1 MMELHVSA
9 PNRIDLAGG
18 TTDIYPLYLF
28 MNGGCTVNVGI
39 TVSSS
44 VRLGTREDR
53 GIRIISR
60 DLGATVEAPEPDLL
74 PTHGP
79 LGLIARTVRAFTW
92 ETGLEI
98 VTHNEAPAGSGLGAS
113 SALLIA
119 LVGGLLKLR
128 SEEIGPEK
136 TIDLAAHIETA
147 AIEVPTGKQD
157 HIAAYFGGIS
167 AIEFDYR
174 GFCRTERCGTPGERA
189 RLQDMMILSHTG
201 EGRFSGMNNW
211 EVTKGFIDKQTEA
224 REKLLAIRD
233 VARELSRALEQ
244 NQWDEIPRLMNQEW
258 KVRRSLAP
266 GISTSRIDKI
276 IAAATAAGALANK
289 VCGAG
294 GGGCMVTLTPVHKRA
309 AVERAISDT
318 GGRILAYEIDI
329 RGLGLREDSG
339 VTP

>member
-1 MMELHVSA
+1 MMELYVSA

-44 VRLGTREDR
+44 VQLRTREDH
-53 GIRIISR
+53 GIRIVSR
-60 DLGATVEAPEPDLL
+60 DLGATMEAAEPDLL
-74 PTHGP
+74 PTQGP
-79 LGLIARTVRAFTW
+79 LGLIARTVRAFPW

-98 VTHNEAPAGSGLGAS
+98 ITHNEAPAGSGLGAS

-128 SEEIGPEK
+128 SEETGPEK

-167 AIEFDYR
+167 AIEFGYR
-174 GFCRTERCGTPGERA
+174 GFSRTECCGTTGERA
-189 RLQDMMILSHTG
+189 RLEEMMILSFTG

-224 REKLLAIRD
+224 QQKLLAIRD
-233 VARELSRALEQ
+233 VARDLSRALEQ
-244 NQWDEIPRLMNQEW
+244 NQWNEIPRLVNQEW

-276 IAAATAAGALANK
+276 MAAATAAGAVANK
-289 VCGAG
+289 ICGAG
-294 GGGCMVTLTPVHKRA
+294 GGGCMVTLAPVRKRA
-309 AVERAISDT
+309 AVERAISDA
-318 GGRILAYEIDI
+318 GGKILGYNIDI
-329 RGLGLREDSG
+329 EGLRFSNNSG
-339 VTP
+339 VTE